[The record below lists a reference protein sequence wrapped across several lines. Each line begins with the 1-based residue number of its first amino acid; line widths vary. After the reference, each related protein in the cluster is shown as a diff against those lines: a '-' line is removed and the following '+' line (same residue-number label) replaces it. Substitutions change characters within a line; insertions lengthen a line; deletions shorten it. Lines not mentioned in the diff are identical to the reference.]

1 MDIAVVDDEKAIR
14 EHICGL
20 VEERQPESRIEAYAT
35 GGELLASGK
44 LFDIVFLDI
53 QMEGMNGIE
62 TARGLREKQAD
73 TVLVFVTGIEDY
85 VFDAFDLYA
94 FQYLLKPIDENK
106 FAEVL
111 ERAVRE
117 VVKKK
122 ERRVLFIKS
131 RNLTLDQSEILY
143 IESRAKKVEIHTAG
157 AAQAIEIYAAM
168 DELEGQLGEN
178 FYRCHRAYIVN
189 MDCITEYDGES
200 ITLTNGDRV
209 YLTKKKYGEFFLVV
223 SFQALLDISRYAAV
237 ILLNAADGWA
247 PDIIDWCAAK
257 RMFASEESFGIA
269 VKAGVAG
276 TQFIQ
281 YASIALLLY
290 FSLRKIVRDF
300 REKDY
305 FISRTELLFILTRQ
319 RWA

>member
-44 LFDIVFLDI
+44 RFDIVFLDI

-62 TARGLREKQAD
+62 AARSLREKNANPGVED
-73 TVLVFVTGIEDY
+73 TVLVFITGIRDY

-94 FQYLLKPIDENK
+94 FQYLLKPIDEDK

-117 VVKKK
+117 AAKKK
-122 ERRVLFIKS
+122 ERRMLFIRS

-200 ITLTNGDRV
+200 ITLTSGDRV
-209 YLTKKKYGEFFLVV
+209 YLTKKKYGEF
-223 SFQALLDISRYAAV
+223 
-237 ILLNAADGWA
+237 
-247 PDIIDWCAAK
+247 
-257 RMFASEESFGIA
+257 
-269 VKAGVAG
+269 VKAYMWHLQNGGV
-276 TQFIQ
+276 
-281 YASIALLLY
+281 S
-290 FSLRKIVRDF
+290 SV
-300 REKDY
+300 
-305 FISRTELLFILTRQ
+305 
-319 RWA
+319 

>member
-20 VEERQPESRIEAYAT
+20 VEEQQPESRIEAYAT
-35 GGELLASGK
+35 GEELLASGK
-44 LFDIVFLDI
+44 RFDIVFLDI

-62 TARGLREKQAD
+62 AARGLREKNANLGVGD
-73 TVLVFVTGIEDY
+73 TVLVFVTGIRDY

-94 FQYLLKPIDENK
+94 FQYLLKPIDEDK

-111 ERAVRE
+111 ERAVQE
-117 VVKKK
+117 AAKKK

-143 IESRAKKVEIHTAG
+143 IESRAKKVEIHTKG

-209 YLTKKKYGEFFLVV
+209 YLTKKKYGEF
-223 SFQALLDISRYAAV
+223 
-237 ILLNAADGWA
+237 
-247 PDIIDWCAAK
+247 
-257 RMFASEESFGIA
+257 
-269 VKAGVAG
+269 VKAYMWHLQNGGV
-276 TQFIQ
+276 
-281 YASIALLLY
+281 S
-290 FSLRKIVRDF
+290 SV
-300 REKDY
+300 
-305 FISRTELLFILTRQ
+305 
-319 RWA
+319 

>member
-20 VEERQPESRIEAYAT
+20 VEEQKPESRIEAYAT
-35 GGELLASGK
+35 GEELLASGK
-44 LFDIVFLDI
+44 RFDIVFLDI

-62 TARGLREKQAD
+62 AARGLREKNANLGVGD
-73 TVLVFVTGIEDY
+73 TVLVFVTGIKDY

-94 FQYLLKPIDENK
+94 FQYLLKPIDEDK

-117 VVKKK
+117 AAKKK

-143 IESRAKKVEIHTAG
+143 IESRAKKVEIHTKG

-200 ITLTNGDRV
+200 ITLTGGDRV
-209 YLTKKKYGEFFLVV
+209 YLTKKKYGEF
-223 SFQALLDISRYAAV
+223 
-237 ILLNAADGWA
+237 
-247 PDIIDWCAAK
+247 
-257 RMFASEESFGIA
+257 
-269 VKAGVAG
+269 VKAYMWHLQNGGV
-276 TQFIQ
+276 
-281 YASIALLLY
+281 S
-290 FSLRKIVRDF
+290 SV
-300 REKDY
+300 
-305 FISRTELLFILTRQ
+305 
-319 RWA
+319 

>member
-20 VEERQPESRIEAYAT
+20 VEEQQPESRIEAYAT

-44 LFDIVFLDI
+44 RFDIVFLDI

-62 TARGLREKQAD
+62 AARSLREKNANLGVED
-73 TVLVFVTGIEDY
+73 TVLVFITGIRDY

-94 FQYLLKPIDENK
+94 FQYLLKPIDEGK

-117 VVKKK
+117 AAKKK

-143 IESRAKKVEIHTAG
+143 IESRAKKVEIHTVR
-157 AAQAIEIYAAM
+157 QTIEIYAAM

-189 MDCITEYDGES
+189 MDCITEYDSES

-209 YLTKKKYGEFFLVV
+209 YLTKKKYGEF
-223 SFQALLDISRYAAV
+223 
-237 ILLNAADGWA
+237 
-247 PDIIDWCAAK
+247 
-257 RMFASEESFGIA
+257 
-269 VKAGVAG
+269 VKAYMWHLQNGGV
-276 TQFIQ
+276 
-281 YASIALLLY
+281 S
-290 FSLRKIVRDF
+290 SV
-300 REKDY
+300 
-305 FISRTELLFILTRQ
+305 
-319 RWA
+319 

>member
-20 VEERQPESRIEAYAT
+20 VEEQQPGSRIEAYAT
-35 GGELLASGK
+35 GEELLASGK
-44 LFDIVFLDI
+44 RFDIVFLDI

-62 TARGLREKQAD
+62 AARSLREKNANLGVED
-73 TVLVFVTGIEDY
+73 TVLVFITGIRDY
-85 VFDAFDLYA
+85 VFDALDLYA
-94 FQYLLKPIDENK
+94 FQYLLKPIDEGK

-117 VVKKK
+117 AAKKK

-157 AAQAIEIYAAM
+157 AAQAVEIYAAM

-189 MDCITEYDGES
+189 MDCITEYDSES

-209 YLTKKKYGEFFLVV
+209 YLTKKKYGEF
-223 SFQALLDISRYAAV
+223 
-237 ILLNAADGWA
+237 
-247 PDIIDWCAAK
+247 
-257 RMFASEESFGIA
+257 
-269 VKAGVAG
+269 VKAYMWHLQNGGVSG
-276 TQFIQ
+276 
-281 YASIALLLY
+281 
-290 FSLRKIVRDF
+290 V
-300 REKDY
+300 
-305 FISRTELLFILTRQ
+305 
-319 RWA
+319 

>member
-20 VEERQPESRIEAYAT
+20 VEEQQPESRIEAYAT
-35 GGELLASGK
+35 GEELLASEK
-44 LFDIVFLDI
+44 RFDIVFLDI

-62 TARGLREKQAD
+62 AARSLREKQGD
-73 TVLVFVTGIEDY
+73 TVLVFITGIKDY

-94 FQYLLKPIDENK
+94 FQYLLKPIDEEK

-117 VVKKK
+117 AAKKK

-168 DELEGQLGEN
+168 DELEAQLGEN

-200 ITLTNGDRV
+200 ITLTGGDRV
-209 YLTKKKYGEFFLVV
+209 YLTKKKYGEF
-223 SFQALLDISRYAAV
+223 
-237 ILLNAADGWA
+237 
-247 PDIIDWCAAK
+247 
-257 RMFASEESFGIA
+257 
-269 VKAGVAG
+269 VKAYMWHLQNGGV
-276 TQFIQ
+276 
-281 YASIALLLY
+281 S
-290 FSLRKIVRDF
+290 SV
-300 REKDY
+300 
-305 FISRTELLFILTRQ
+305 
-319 RWA
+319 

>member
-20 VEERQPESRIEAYAT
+20 VEEQQPESRIEAYAT

-44 LFDIVFLDI
+44 RFDIVFLDI

-62 TARGLREKQAD
+62 AARSLREKNANLGVGD
-73 TVLVFVTGIEDY
+73 TVLVFVTGIRDY

-94 FQYLLKPIDENK
+94 FQYLLKPIDEDK

-117 VVKKK
+117 AAKKK

-143 IESRAKKVEIHTAG
+143 IESRAKKVEIHTKG

-209 YLTKKKYGEFFLVV
+209 YLTKKKYGEF
-223 SFQALLDISRYAAV
+223 
-237 ILLNAADGWA
+237 
-247 PDIIDWCAAK
+247 
-257 RMFASEESFGIA
+257 
-269 VKAGVAG
+269 VKAYMWHLQNGGV
-276 TQFIQ
+276 
-281 YASIALLLY
+281 S
-290 FSLRKIVRDF
+290 SV
-300 REKDY
+300 
-305 FISRTELLFILTRQ
+305 
-319 RWA
+319 